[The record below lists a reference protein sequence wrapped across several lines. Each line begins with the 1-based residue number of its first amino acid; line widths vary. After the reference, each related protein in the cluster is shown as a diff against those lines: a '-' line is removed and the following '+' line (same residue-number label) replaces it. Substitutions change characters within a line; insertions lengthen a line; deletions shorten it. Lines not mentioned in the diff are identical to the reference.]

1 MAIENLLS
9 IERKQNGALP
19 HMTSA
24 QRKRANALIHKLCCN
39 YIDGECIALDCE
51 CVQCNSYSVCCKWFR
66 QAILPQDK
74 ALLAEIIEPQNTKHC
89 VICGKAFVPKSN
101 RAKYCSDCAVKE
113 RRIKKARNER
123 KYREL
128 KRGHLRG

>member
-1 MAIENLLS
+1 MTIENLLP
-9 IERKQNGALP
+9 IERKPNGALP

-39 YIDGECIALDCE
+39 YIDGECIVLDCE

-66 QAILPQDK
+66 QATLPQDI
-74 ALLAEIIEPQNTKHC
+74 ALLAEIIEPQNKKNC

-101 RAKYCSDCAVKE
+101 RAKYCSDCAIKE

-128 KRGHLRG
+128 KRGHLGV